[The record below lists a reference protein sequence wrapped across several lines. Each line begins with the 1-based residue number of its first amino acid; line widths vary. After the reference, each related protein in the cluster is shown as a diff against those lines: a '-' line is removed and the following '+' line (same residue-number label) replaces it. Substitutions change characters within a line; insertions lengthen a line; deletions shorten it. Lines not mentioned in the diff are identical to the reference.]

1 MEEILEMLQKLR
13 AALEI
18 SKGDTSDLREKLDV
32 ISDELVSKET
42 LDGVESEFSKAVDEI
57 RDELAAINAKAMAPA
72 IHVDSKSESDELK
85 RKEMDVF
92 NTFAKEG
99 VDSARQK
106 AAGDD
111 IQVSVDAQGGY
122 AVPEELRQEIIRIQQ
137 EQSPMR
143 QVCSVRSSETTD
155 VKQLVSVGDAASGWV
170 GETGSRT
177 QTDVPQFAQRTG
189 VFGEIYANPLVYQHA
204 LEDAF
209 FDVPGYIAEE
219 VARQFKEQEDLAFLS
234 GNGTNKPKGIIDGLT
249 AGADAAKSDVDG
261 TPEVIDSGVAAAF
274 GASDSASIDFLRT
287 VPLALATPYLANSK
301 WMMNRST
308 HNTLINLKNSDGE
321 YFLQRSLTEAGAES
335 LFGFPIVI
343 NDDIDSLGTDK
354 IVALFGDFERAYEI
368 IDRVGISMLR
378 DPYSSKGSVSFYT
391 RKRVGSMIKD
401 VSAYVAVSVT

>member
-18 SKGDTSDLREKLDV
+18 SKGDTSELREKLDV

-137 EQSPMR
+137 EQS
-143 QVCSVRSSETTD
+143 
-155 VKQLVSVGDAASGWV
+155 
-170 GETGSRT
+170 
-177 QTDVPQFAQRTG
+177 
-189 VFGEIYANPLVYQHA
+189 
-204 LEDAF
+204 
-209 FDVPGYIAEE
+209 
-219 VARQFKEQEDLAFLS
+219 
-234 GNGTNKPKGIIDGLT
+234 
-249 AGADAAKSDVDG
+249 
-261 TPEVIDSGVAAAF
+261 
-274 GASDSASIDFLRT
+274 
-287 VPLALATPYLANSK
+287 
-301 WMMNRST
+301 
-308 HNTLINLKNSDGE
+308 
-321 YFLQRSLTEAGAES
+321 
-335 LFGFPIVI
+335 
-343 NDDIDSLGTDK
+343 
-354 IVALFGDFERAYEI
+354 
-368 IDRVGISMLR
+368 
-378 DPYSSKGSVSFYT
+378 
-391 RKRVGSMIKD
+391 
-401 VSAYVAVSVT
+401 